1 LVAGT
6 FGVEL
11 MSFESGSPGQADQGV
26 SVGMIADHL
35 LSQRRKGTCLVVGLT
50 GAVAVGKTT
59 LANSLRTCLA
69 DMADGPIV
77 ELVSTDGF
85 LYPNAMLDAQGLT
98 LRKGFPESYDMARFQ
113 QSLDQLRRGRADV
126 PIYSHVTYDVDLINL
141 RPIGPADIIIVEG
154 LGFPVPAVPMVDL
167 MIYLDAEVD
176 HVTQWFVSRF
186 VDFWRRAEHDP
197 SSFYARFRSMNE
209 EQITAFALDVWQR
222 INLPN
227 WREHIAAARDGASLV
242 LHKSQSHDLCLVR
255 GISAK
260 S

>member
-1 LVAGT
+1 
-6 FGVEL
+6 
-11 MSFESGSPGQADQGV
+11 
-26 SVGMIADHL
+26 
-35 LSQRRKGTCLVVGLT
+35 
-50 GAVAVGKTT
+50 
-59 LANSLRTCLA
+59 
-69 DMADGPIV
+69 
-77 ELVSTDGF
+77 
-85 LYPNAMLDAQGLT
+85 
-98 LRKGFPESYDMARFQ
+98 
-113 QSLDQLRRGRADV
+113 
-126 PIYSHVTYDVDLINL
+126 
-141 RPIGPADIIIVEG
+141 
-154 LGFPVPAVPMVDL
+154 MVDL

-176 HVTQWFVSRF
+176 HVTQWFVTRF

-242 LHKSQSHDLCLVR
+242 LHKSQSHDLRLVR